1 MKDVLITGAAGGMG
15 REAVKLLA
23 GRGYRVF
30 ALDRIPSAA
39 EENVCPITADV
50 TDPES
55 VGAAF
60 AAVREQT
67 GRLSAVIHFAGIYL
81 LDSLIEMTPGDFER
95 IFRINLGGAYLV
107 NRTFRPLLG
116 EGSSVIMITSELA
129 VRDPLPFTGIYAIT
143 KAALDR
149 YAYSLRMELQLSGIN
164 VSVIRAGAVDT
175 GMIPESTRRL
185 DAFCERTALYSPN
198 AARFRR
204 IVDSVEA
211 RKVPPAKIAKK
222 LLKILG
228 SRRPRF
234 AYAVNRNPLLII
246 FDALPAR
253 LRFFI
258 IRKILGGGTAE

>member
-1 MKDVLITGAAGGMG
+1 MG
-15 REAVKLLA
+15 RETVKLLA
-23 GRGYRVF
+23 DGGYYVY
-30 ALDRIPSAA
+30 ALDRVPCP
-39 EENVCPITADV
+39 ECENVRSITADLAS
-50 TDPES
+50 PES
-55 VGAAF
+55 VAAAF
-60 AAVREQT
+60 DTVRSDVD
-67 GRLSAVIHFAGIYL
+67 RLDAIIHFAGIYI
-81 LDSLIEMTPGDFER
+81 LDSLIEIDPSDFER

-116 EGSSVIMITSELA
+116 EGSSIIMITSELA
-129 VRDPLPFTGIYAIT
+129 VRDPLPFTGIYAIA

-175 GMIPESTRRL
+175 GMISESTRQL

-211 RKVPPAKIAKK
+211 RKVPPEKIARRVK
-222 LLKILG
+222 KILG
-228 SRRPRF
+228 SSRPRF
-234 AYAVNRNPLLII
+234 AYSINRNPLLIL
-246 FDALPAR
+246 FDALPQR

-258 IRKILGGGTAE
+258 IRQILGGGKK